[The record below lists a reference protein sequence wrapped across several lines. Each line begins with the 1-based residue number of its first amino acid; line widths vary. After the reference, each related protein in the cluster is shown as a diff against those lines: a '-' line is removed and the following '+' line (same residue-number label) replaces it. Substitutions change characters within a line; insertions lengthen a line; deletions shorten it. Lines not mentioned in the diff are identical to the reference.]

1 MKMNTD
7 SVAEFLREVSLIQR
21 LPSSSLSKIAELL
34 QVEHYVKGEFVIH
47 KGESK
52 GVYFILQG
60 EAEVFVNSDDDIRHE
75 FILKRYDYF
84 GIGVPTSEQQE
95 DVAALSK
102 LTCLVLPSEHCC
114 LLQPKQKTFPPIE
127 TILHLDPIEADLFQ
141 GITLPSAPMNDMS
154 SRMFGGQFLGHAL
167 AAASKTVDSS
177 KIVHQI
183 HAYFL
188 LAGDVSIPVKYE
200 VQRIRDG
207 KSFASRKVDALQK
220 GIVVFTLLA
229 SFHKDEKGFERQEVF
244 MPSVPAPETLL
255 SMEELRERRI
265 IDPRLP
271 KSYRNKV
278 GAAKHVPWPIEIR
291 FCDPSITT
299 NQIKTPPRVRY
310 WLRAKGKLTDDQTL
324 HRCVVAYAI
333 DLVLIGV
340 IANPHRQRGL
350 TMNTLTVNHTMW
362 FHRDVKADDWILF
375 VIESPFAFGARG
387 LVYSQMF
394 NQNRELVVSLVQ
406 EGLVRAASTPQTTIK
421 AKY

>member
-154 SRMFGGQFLGHAL
+154 SRMFGGQFLG
-167 AAASKTVDSS
+167 
-177 KIVHQI
+177 
-183 HAYFL
+183 
-188 LAGDVSIPVKYE
+188 
-200 VQRIRDG
+200 
-207 KSFASRKVDALQK
+207 
-220 GIVVFTLLA
+220 
-229 SFHKDEKGFERQEVF
+229 HKDEKGFERQEVF